1 MICLE
6 EILAVDFRCRISD
19 TFVSRFI
26 LPGFVV
32 LLLTR
37 WRVACTKLL
46 PGPIGNGDPDD
57 DSVSATGGLR

>member
-6 EILAVDFRCRISD
+6 EFQLPR
-19 TFVSRFI
+19 FVA
-26 LPGFVV
+26 

-46 PGPIGNGDPDD
+46 PIGNGDPDD
-57 DSVSATGGLR
+57 DVRLGF